1 MRICAATWPW
11 VRPSSLRRARI
22 MLAKSSVNRPSPG
35 HPAACIGAT
44 TSPSPLLSKRR
55 RSNHPPLSRPRTAA
69 EVQRA
74 FSAGLPRRH
83 RLPQPSQREP
93 CSLHAQPRQVH
104 LRRHRL
110 RSPPRAPLRRPL
122 HRLSPTNE
130 LYRTNGLHLYSETT
144 VIVKPLAKAIWT
156 STRAR
161 LRRAPAPPSLLS
173 PAGSRMARAAARRR
187 SARNVR
193 APRAPARDHPDVRP
207 QPQTRPVH
215 SRPPRRPRITRIQP
229 PPPAPRTPAV
239 ALPHKAS
246 QTRLP
251 RP

>member
-1 MRICAATWPW
+1 MTRPRLTASFP
-11 VRPSSLRRARI
+11 PSSSAGEDAEFRAARRALRT
-22 MLAKSSVNRPSPG
+22 ARPPP
-35 HPAACIGAT
+35 HTPFQNAAVQT
-44 TSPSPLLSKRR
+44 TLLFRA
-55 RSNHPPLSRPRTAA
+55 RTAA
-69 EVQRA
+69 EVRRA

-130 LYRTNGLHLYSETT
+130 VYRTNGQYLYSETM
-144 VIVKPLAKAIWT
+144 VIVKPLAKAIWP

-161 LRRAPAPPSLLS
+161 LRRAPAPPSLHS

-193 APRAPARDHPDVRP
+193 APRAPARGRPDGRP
-207 QPQTRPVH
+207 QSQTRPVRAH
-215 SRPPRRPRITRIQP
+215 SPPRPRITRSQP
-229 PPPAPRTPAV
+229 PPPAPRTPV
-239 ALPHKAS
+239 GALPHKAS
-246 QTRLP
+246 
-251 RP
+251 